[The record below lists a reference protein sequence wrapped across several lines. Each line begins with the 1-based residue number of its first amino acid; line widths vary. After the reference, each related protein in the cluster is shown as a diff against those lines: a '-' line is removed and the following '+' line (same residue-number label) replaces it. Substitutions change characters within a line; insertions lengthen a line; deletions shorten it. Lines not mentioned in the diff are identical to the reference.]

1 MKSGQMWSMISVTR
15 FGEILPLWPTF
26 KCFGLFMVV
35 NFPNIWQ
42 NILSTLSNF
51 VYYWAN
57 FLYYKWARVEQIS
70 LSSRPTIES

>member
-1 MKSGQMWSMISVTR
+1 
-15 FGEILPLWPTF
+15 
-26 KCFGLFMVV
+26 MVV
-35 NFPNIWQ
+35 YFPNIWQ